1 MVYRKGV
8 NMKVDISKLDL
19 EYIEENTFERVK
31 SKNRVKKFSSGIE
44 RNRKELTWK
53 KTRRHHSRN
62 R

>member
-1 MVYRKGV
+1 
-8 NMKVDISKLDL
+8 MKVDISKLDL
-19 EYIEENTFERVK
+19 EHIEENIFERVK

-44 RNRKELTWK
+44 RNRKELIWK

>member
-1 MVYRKGV
+1 
-8 NMKVDISKLDL
+8 MKVDISKVDL

-44 RNRKELTWK
+44 RNRKELIWK

>member
-1 MVYRKGV
+1 
-8 NMKVDISKLDL
+8 MKIDISKLDMEHLNEEGL
-19 EYIEENTFERVK
+19 ERAK

-44 RNRKELTWK
+44 RNRKEFIWK